1 VAHVD
6 PIGGSRDPTL
16 LRAWQQ
22 ATLEQQV
29 IERQQ
34 QQIARRRRAYEETQ
48 AGTEPAD
55 GFRQGDQGFLR
66 TLQGRLREL
75 LGKVGSPD
83 VLSERL
89 AQQLRRALPETR
101 TALHAAALAHPADLG
116 RAIFWVVEHLDRPH
130 LIAHECGQVG
140 PAVGQ
145 TIGAARNHL
154 DAFGLALID
163 ALNTATSQDSVPTGT
178 EWTDAWELIV
188 RWMRP
193 SLAQD
198 PPVWTGEV
206 VAHDRRRDDIAVI
219 HVRSYLPYAYLPGQQ
234 VSIESPRRPDQW
246 QKLWIA
252 SLPADDNVIEVHVQ
266 VFDAVTEDLVR
277 RAVVGDPIRL
287 KRAGGG
293 LPLPPPS
300 EHALLMV
307 AGGVGVAPMKAL
319 LAQLRQDGDE
329 RLVHLFW
336 GVRQRDGLYDLEAV
350 RSLGATVV
358 PAIAEGPAY
367 PYRSGG
373 LPDVVVDHGD
383 WRANDVLI
391 AGSPQMVSGT
401 IEILT
406 AHGVPR
412 EHIIAGDL

>member
-1 VAHVD
+1 MSHID
-6 PIGGSRDPTL
+6 PIGGTRDPTL

-34 QQIARRRRAYEETQ
+34 QVARRRHAYQEVQ
-48 AGTEPAD
+48 AEAESAD

-66 TLQGRLREL
+66 TLQATLRAVL
-75 LGKVGSPD
+75 ANAGSAD
-83 VLSERL
+83 ALSDRL
-89 AQQLRRALPETR
+89 AQHLRRALPETR
-101 TALHAAALAHPADLG
+101 TVLHAAALAHPTDLG
-116 RAIFWVVEHLDRPH
+116 RAIFWAVEHLDRPH
-130 LIAHECGQVG
+130 LVANECAALG
-140 PAVGQ
+140 PPLGAVLGP
-145 TIGAARNHL
+145 ARNHL
-154 DAFGLALID
+154 DAFGLALVD
-163 ALNTATSQDSVPTGT
+163 ALNAATEPPAG
-178 EWTDAWELIV
+178 EWSDAWDLV
-188 RWMRP
+188 ARWLRP
-193 SLAQD
+193 SLDQE
-198 PPVWTGEV
+198 PPIWTGDV
-206 VAHDRRRDDIAVI
+206 VAHDRRRDDIAVV
-219 HVRSYLPYAYLPGQQ
+219 HVRSYLPYAFLPGQQ
-234 VSIESPRRPDQW
+234 VAVESRYRPDEW

-252 SLPADDNVIEVHVQ
+252 GLPADDNVIEVHVQ
-266 VFDAVTEDLVR
+266 VFDGVTDDLVKR
-277 RAVVGDPIRL
+277 TAVGDPIRL

-293 LPLPPPS
+293 LPLPPRS

-358 PAIAEGPAY
+358 PAVAEGSAY
-367 PYRSGG
+367 PYRSGA

-391 AGSPQMVSGT
+391 AGSPQMVRGT
-401 IEILT
+401 IDALT

-412 EHIIAGDL
+412 EHIISGDL

>member
-1 VAHVD
+1 MSQID
-6 PIGGSRDPTL
+6 PIGGTRDPTL

-34 QQIARRRRAYEETQ
+34 VLARRRRAYEEAQ
-48 AGTEPAD
+48 AEAESAD

-66 TLQGRLREL
+66 TLQGKLREL
-75 LGKVGSPD
+75 LDRVGPALGD
-83 VLSERL
+83 QL
-89 AQQLRRALPETR
+89 AQSLRRALPETR
-101 TALHAAALAHPADLG
+101 TVLHAPALARPSDLG

-130 LIAHECGQVG
+130 LVAQECAHLG
-140 PAVGQ
+140 PALGQ
-145 TIGAARNHL
+145 TLGAARNHL

-163 ALNTATSQDSVPTGT
+163 ALNGATEPSGT
-178 EWTDAWELIV
+178 EWSDAWDLIA
-188 RWMRP
+188 RWLRP
-193 SLAQD
+193 SLDQE
-198 PPVWTGEV
+198 PPFWTGEV
-206 VAHDRRRDDIAVI
+206 VAHDRRRDDLAVV
-219 HVRSYLPYAYLPGQQ
+219 HVRSYLPYAFLPGQQ
-234 VSIESPRRPDQW
+234 VAIETRRRPDEW

-252 SLPADDNVIEVHVQ
+252 SLPADDQVIEVHVQ
-266 VFDAVTEDLVR
+266 VFDRVTEDLVKR
-277 RAVVGDPIRL
+277 TAVGDPIRL

-293 LPLPPPS
+293 LPLPPRS

-307 AGGVGVAPMKAL
+307 AGGVGIAPMKAL

-358 PAIAEGPAY
+358 PAVAEGPAY
-367 PYRSGG
+367 PYRSGA
-373 LPDVVVDHGD
+373 LPEVVVDHGD
-383 WRANDVLI
+383 WRPNDVLI

-401 IEILT
+401 IDVLT

-412 EHIIAGDL
+412 EHIISGDL